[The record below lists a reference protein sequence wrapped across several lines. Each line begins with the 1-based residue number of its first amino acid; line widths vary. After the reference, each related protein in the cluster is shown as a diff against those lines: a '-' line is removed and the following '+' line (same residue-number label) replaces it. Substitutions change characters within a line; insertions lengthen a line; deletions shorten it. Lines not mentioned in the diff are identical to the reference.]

1 MNKPVFIDAI
11 VLLKE
16 QVFPTA
22 EFLSLIFLIDRI
34 KLLFRHKG
42 RPTAGQKGRKHC
54 QNHNKSHYLLQFPV
68 KNLNTI
74 DQFLTPFCMKTAR
87 LSAIYLEENLFPE
100 RIRIEA
106 IIRPGLPVFRI
117 TGTNGRSRDREERI
131 RTALLA
137 SGIQFPYCTVLVNL
151 SPADRVKDS
160 ALLDLPVAVCLM
172 LAIGVP
178 GLRRRIDHHALF
190 LGELSLTGE
199 ICDLPELAAW
209 ALCGADVGFSRVFLP
224 LSTAAR
230 LPLSSVSWSGVRHLS
245 DIIEDRAED
254 AGLALESLA
263 RSLTPIALPDRI
275 WRMLTLAAAGKH
287 ALLFIGPPGSGK
299 SVAARLLYE
308 LLPDPDAAE
317 RRRIIKNGLLF
328 RDMDLSGAR
337 PLRQPHHSITI
348 AGMVGGGTPLRA
360 GEANRASDG
369 LLLLDELAEYDR
381 HVIEAL
387 REPLEYHE
395 IAHNRGG
402 RPGRLPARFW
412 LAATANPCPC
422 GFFNSKG
429 GACRCSRI
437 HTDKRKQL
445 LSGPFAD
452 RIDLQT
458 VYEKGMPTVLRSED
472 ELDEIHRQIV
482 RAVTRQRDRNGSAYN
497 GELVGLSVDEVCLL
511 ADDRAERTWLQI
523 REDTISRRRSAGI
536 RRLARTIA
544 DLDEA
549 SCIRAEDLLEARS
562 YCLPENFWEA
572 PPPLEARSR
581 ARRGS

>member
-1 MNKPVFIDAI
+1 
-11 VLLKE
+11 
-16 QVFPTA
+16 
-22 EFLSLIFLIDRI
+22 
-34 KLLFRHKG
+34 
-42 RPTAGQKGRKHC
+42 
-54 QNHNKSHYLLQFPV
+54 
-68 KNLNTI
+68 
-74 DQFLTPFCMKTAR
+74 MKTAR
-87 LSAIYLEENLFPE
+87 LSAIYLEENLFAE

-160 ALLDLPVAVCLM
+160 ALLDLPIAVCLM

-178 GLRRRIDHHALF
+178 GLRRRIDRQTLF

-209 ALCGADVGFSRVFLP
+209 ALCGADAGFSRVFLP
-224 LSTAAR
+224 LSAGTR
-230 LPLSSVSWSGVRHLS
+230 LPVSSVGWIGVRHLS
-245 DIIEDRAED
+245 DIIEGQAEQV
-254 AGLALESLA
+254 GLILETLP
-263 RSLTPIALPDRI
+263 RSLSPFEIPDRI
-275 WRMLTLAAAGKH
+275 LRMLILAAAGKH
-287 ALLFIGPPGSGK
+287 GLLFVGPPGSGK

-308 LLPDPDAAE
+308 LLPDPDAVE

-328 RDMDLSGAR
+328 RDMDLTGTR
-337 PLRQPHHSITI
+337 PLRQPHHSITVT
-348 AGMVGGGTPLRA
+348 GMVGGGTPLRA

-369 LLLLDELAEYDR
+369 LLLLDELSEYDR
-381 HVIEAL
+381 QVIEAL
-387 REPLEYHE
+387 REPLESHE
-395 IAHNRGG
+395 ISHNRGG

-422 GFFNSKG
+422 GYFNSKG
-429 GACRCSRI
+429 RVCHCSRI

-458 VYEKGMPTVLRSED
+458 VYEKGMPAVLRTAD
-472 ELDEIHRQIV
+472 DLIDIRRKIHRAVEIQ
-482 RAVTRQRDRNGSAYN
+482 RARNGSAYN
-497 GELVGLSVDEVCLL
+497 GELVGLGVDDFCTL
-511 ADDRAERTWLQI
+511 ADERADRVWLEI
-523 REDTISRRRSAGI
+523 RENTISRRRSAGI

-562 YCLPENFWEA
+562 YSLPENFWEA
-572 PPPLEARSR
+572 PPPLAARLKPRRR
-581 ARRGS
+581 A